1 MEREKGT
8 GDAISDRESV
18 AFIERKREQAKSDAG
33 CKRTVHKRVVKLG
46 RQADLE
52 GTGTAATGIT
62 ENVSG
67 APQA

>member
-46 RQADLE
+46 RL
-52 GTGTAATGIT
+52 
-62 ENVSG
+62 
-67 APQA
+67 